1 MADFSAIA
9 NKATVVAVVL
19 LISLAMYSD
28 FRWRKIANRLTLP
41 AIVLGLLLNL
51 LGNGWWGLLW
61 SLLGCFAG
69 IGLFLLPYRFGKI
82 GGGDVKLMGAL
93 GALLGIYSVLNIAL
107 YAAVV
112 GGLIS
117 FVVAL
122 LNNSL
127 IMTIQ
132 KVALLLKSI
141 VRIRPRSAGPVLEEG
156 SIVIPYGLA
165 IGGGTICL
173 LILGGIV

>member
-1 MADFSAIA
+1 M
-9 NKATVVAVVL
+9 VL
-19 LISLAMYSD
+19 LISFAMYSD

-51 LGNGWWGLLW
+51 LGHGWYGLLW
-61 SLLGCFAG
+61 SLLGCLAG

-93 GALLGIYSVLNIAL
+93 GALLGSYSVLNIAL

-122 LNNSL
+122 LNNNL
-127 IMTIQ
+127 RMTIQ

-141 VRIRPRSAGPVLEEG
+141 IRIRPRSAGPVPEEG
-156 SIVIPYGLA
+156 SLVIPYGLA

>member
-1 MADFSAIA
+1 MADFSVIA
-9 NKATVVAVVL
+9 SKATVVAVIL

-61 SLLGCFAG
+61 SFLGCSAG

-93 GALLGIYSVLNIAL
+93 GALLGSYSVLNIAL
-107 YAAVV
+107 YTAVV

-117 FVVAL
+117 IAVVL
-122 LNNSL
+122 LNGCFK
-127 IMTIQ
+127 MTIQ
-132 KVALLLKSI
+132 KVALLLKRI
-141 VRIRPRSAGPVLEEG
+141 VRIPPRSAVPIPAEG
-156 SIVIPYGLA
+156 SIAIPYGLA

-173 LILGGIV
+173 LMLGRIV

>member
-28 FRWRKIANRLTLP
+28 FRWRKIVNRLTLP

-51 LGNGWWGLLW
+51 LGNGWYGLLW
-61 SLLGCFAG
+61 SLLGCLAG

-93 GALLGIYSVLNIAL
+93 GALLGSYSVLNIVL
-107 YAAVV
+107 YTAIV

-117 FVVAL
+117 IVVAL
-122 LNNSL
+122 LNSSFK
-127 IMTIQ
+127 MTIQ

-141 VRIRPRSAGPVLEEG
+141 VRIRPRSAGPVPEEG
-156 SIVIPYGLA
+156 SLVIPYGFA

>member
-1 MADFSAIA
+1 MEGFSAIA
-9 NKATVVAVVL
+9 NKATVVVVVL
-19 LISLAMYSD
+19 LISLALYSD

-51 LGNGWWGLLW
+51 LGNG
-61 SLLGCFAG
+61 G

-93 GALLGIYSVLNIAL
+93 GALLGSYSVLNIAL
-107 YAAVV
+107 YTAIV

-117 FVVAL
+117 IVVAL
-122 LNNSL
+122 LNSSFKT
-127 IMTIQ
+127 TIQ
-132 KVALLLKSI
+132 KVALLLKRI
-141 VRIRPRSAGPVLEEG
+141 VRIRSRSAGPVPEEE
-156 SIVIPYGLA
+156 SLVIPYGFA